1 MLHTLLVFLTS
12 DEINESWLSGG
23 TQLPER
29 IDCRV
34 LRSQSMW
41 FVRNRTPEAQIPD
54 QNRNRLV
61 IRKLLY
67 PSEHCARAE
76 FRFDLTVVQST
87 DDCFRSCSFEA
98 FTILRIA
105 ELGKDRSCQ

>member
-41 FVRNRTPEAQIPD
+41 FVRDRTPEAQMPD
-54 QNRNRLV
+54 QKWNRLV

-67 PSEHCARAE
+67 PSEHCTGAE
-76 FRFDLTVVQST
+76 FRFDLAVVQGT
-87 DDCFRSCSFEA
+87 NDCFRSCSFEA
-98 FTILRIA
+98 FTILRVA
-105 ELGKDRSCQ
+105 ELGKDRSRQ